1 MFPRSFRAQVGQ
13 RMAIWA
19 AMLGF
24 LFCLYGTVEI
34 IQSVRMGSF
43 SQEIANSSAALKAHN
58 GAYTSFTRLARG
70 IEDPQGAAQAVMI
83 ALGEVRRRTA
93 DEATKKLATEMSGV
107 VAALAQ
113 MQASDEKRA
122 SALSGLIRQRA
133 ELERLLIEEVASS
146 QQSLSEMISHD
157 RKNKILIVLLT
168 MFVIGQIL
176 YLEFR
181 WLVKPL
187 IRMAAVLKRGRRFS
201 QSLSNE
207 ALRRDE
213 VGALARSLVNHFALV
228 KREEEVA
235 KEEKDK
241 LSDKISRQENLKR
254 ESMAFQARIGE
265 IVHRLEDHAGRMA
278 VASKDLLAISSDA
291 DDRAAASADSTQ
303 RVSEHVDI
311 VASSIDGIASTMTT
325 VVAETE
331 RTSQVTATARALVQA
346 ASDDARA
353 LTESARTIEQVIA
366 LIQDVASQTNL
377 LALNATIEAA
387 RAGEAGRGFAV
398 VANEVKQLATKTAQ
412 ATEEIREGLNGIT
425 DASMRIAERVTKLV
439 GSVEQVDSGA
449 AMIAESIREQ
459 HASSHAITSN
469 TAKTAD
475 DVRDLAET
483 FQHVASLIADSK
495 RAARLVTEVSAELGQ
510 QANDLRTSVDR
521 FVATSEGVA
530 A

>member
-1 MFPRSFRAQVGQ
+1 
-13 RMAIWA
+13 
-19 AMLGF
+19 MLGF
-24 LFCLYGTVEI
+24 LFCLYATVEI
-34 IQSVRMGSF
+34 IQTVRMGSF
-43 SQEIANSSAALKAHN
+43 SHEIANSSGALKAHN
-58 GAYTSFTRLARG
+58 STYTSWTRLARG
-70 IEDPQGAAQAVMI
+70 LDDPAGAAQAV
-83 ALGEVRRRTA
+83 LVSLSEVRRRTA
-93 DEATKKLATEMSGV
+93 NEATRKVASEMGTLIATMAQIPAGDDKR
-107 VAALAQ
+107 AALL
-113 MQASDEKRA
+113 SDVIK
-122 SALSGLIRQRA
+122 LRA
-133 ELERLLIEEVASS
+133 ELERMLIDEVASS
-146 QQSLSEMISHD
+146 QEALAEMISHD

-187 IRMAAVLKRGRRFS
+187 IRMAAVLKRGRKFS

-235 KEEKDK
+235 KAETDK
-241 LSDKISRQENLKR
+241 LSDKIARQENLKR
-254 ESMAFQARIGE
+254 ESMAFQERIGE
-265 IVHRLEDHAGRMA
+265 IVRRLEDHAGRMSI
-278 VASKDLLAISSDA
+278 ASKDLLAISSNA
-291 DDRAAASADSTQ
+291 DDHAAASADSTQ

-311 VASSIDGIASTMTT
+311 VASSIDGIASTMST

-331 RTSQVTATARALVQA
+331 KTSQVTAAARALVQA

-425 DASMRIAERVTKLV
+425 DSSMRIAERVTKLV

-449 AMIAESIREQ
+449 VMIAASIREQ

-469 TAKTAD
+469 TAKTAE
-475 DVRDLAET
+475 DVRNLAET
-483 FQHVASLIADSK
+483 FQHVASLIADAK

-521 FVATSEGVA
+521 FVSTSEGVA